1 MKIGVIFPASD
12 KGMRVQELASELEA
26 RGFESLFIPE
36 HTHIPVNTEKTF
48 RGGTERMP
56 KSYAE
61 MMDPFTAC
69 MAAAAV
75 TRRLT
80 VGTGICL
87 VPQHDPIVLAKT
99 IATLDVLSEGRFILG
114 MGGGWNVGEMN
125 NHGVVYE
132 TRFAQLREHVLAMK
146 ALWTEEDSEYH
157 GEYVDFS
164 PVWCY
169 PKPMQK
175 PHPPLLLGG
184 ETDHTLRRVVE
195 YCDGWFPRP
204 SHGFDPEKDMA
215 RLHRIAGEAGRDP
228 ATLSVTV
235 FRLPH
240 EKDEIARYEAAGI
253 ERGLLQFP
261 GLKRDE
267 ILQSLD
273 TFATL
278 LG

>member
-1 MKIGVIFPASD
+1 M
-12 KGMRVQELASELEA
+12 
-26 RGFESLFIPE
+26 
-36 HTHIPVNTEKTF
+36 NTEKTF

-75 TRRLT
+75 TKRLT
-80 VGTGICL
+80 VGTGIYL
-87 VPQHDPIVLAKT
+87 VPQHAPIVLAKT

-175 PHPPLLLGG
+175 PHPPRPPRLCRGGPGGPNFLKPCNEKSDRVLARDGFVLGRYWR
-184 ETDHTLRRVVE
+184 LSPWPLQAPCCVIFCVV
-195 YCDGWFPRP
+195 
-204 SHGFDPEKDMA
+204 
-215 RLHRIAGEAGRDP
+215 
-228 ATLSVTV
+228 
-235 FRLPH
+235 
-240 EKDEIARYEAAGI
+240 
-253 ERGLLQFP
+253 Q
-261 GLKRDE
+261 
-267 ILQSLD
+267 
-273 TFATL
+273 
-278 LG
+278 

>member
-1 MKIGVIFPASD
+1 MKIGVIYPASD
-12 KGMRVQELASELEA
+12 KGMRVQELARELEA
-26 RGFESLFIPE
+26 RGFESVFIPE
-36 HTHIPVNTEKTF
+36 HTHIPVSSENTF

-56 KSYAE
+56 RSYAE

-75 TRRLT
+75 TERLV

-99 IATLDVLSEGRFILG
+99 VATLDVLSGGRFVLG

-125 NHGVVYE
+125 NHGVAYE

-146 ALWTEEDSEYH
+146 ALWTAEESEFH
-157 GEYVDFS
+157 GEVVDFGPLWS
-164 PVWCY
+164 Y
-169 PKPMQK
+169 PKPAQK

-204 SHGFDPEKDMA
+204 THGFDPDEGMA
-215 RLHRIAGEAGRDP
+215 RLRRMAEDAGRDP

-235 FRLPH
+235 FRLPT
-240 EKDEIARYEAAGI
+240 EKREVERYRAAGI
-253 ERGLLQFP
+253 ERGLIQFTS
-261 GLKRDE
+261 LKRDN
-267 ILQSLD
+267 ILRSLD
-273 TFATL
+273 EYTELF
-278 LG
+278 G

>member
-75 TRRLT
+75 TKRLT

-125 NHGVVYE
+125 NHGVIYE

-146 ALWTEEDSEYH
+146 ALSQQRFSSGAEGSPKRCARH
-157 GEYVDFS
+157 G
-164 PVWCY
+164 
-169 PKPMQK
+169 KPGE
-175 PHPPLLLGG
+175 LL
-184 ETDHTLRRVVE
+184 R
-195 YCDGWFPRP
+195 
-204 SHGFDPEKDMA
+204 A
-215 RLHRIAGEAGRDP
+215 
-228 ATLSVTV
+228 
-235 FRLPH
+235 
-240 EKDEIARYEAAGI
+240 
-253 ERGLLQFP
+253 
-261 GLKRDE
+261 
-267 ILQSLD
+267 
-273 TFATL
+273 
-278 LG
+278 

>member
-1 MKIGVIFPASD
+1 MKIGVIYPASD
-12 KGMRVQELASELEA
+12 KGMRVQDLARELEA
-26 RGFESLFIPE
+26 RGFDSVFIPE
-36 HTHIPVNTEKTF
+36 HTHIPVSSENTF

-56 KSYAE
+56 RSYAE

-75 TRRLT
+75 TERLV

-99 IATLDVLSEGRFILG
+99 VATLDVLSGGRFVLG

-125 NHGVVYE
+125 NHGVAYE

-146 ALWTEEDSEYH
+146 ALWTAEESEFH
-157 GEYVDFS
+157 GEFVDFGPLWS
-164 PVWCY
+164 Y
-169 PKPMQK
+169 PKPAQK

-204 SHGFDPEKDMA
+204 THGFAPDEGMA
-215 RLHRIAGEAGRDP
+215 RLRRMAEDAGRDP

-235 FRLPH
+235 FRLPT
-240 EKDEIARYEAAGI
+240 EKREVERYRAAGI
-253 ERGLLQFP
+253 ERGLIQFTS
-261 GLKRDE
+261 LKRDN
-267 ILQSLD
+267 ILRSLD
-273 TFATL
+273 EYTELF
-278 LG
+278 G

>member
-12 KGMRVQELASELEA
+12 KGMRVQELARELEA
-26 RGFESLFIPE
+26 RGFDSVFIPE
-36 HTHIPVNTEKTF
+36 HTHIPVSSEKTF

-56 KSYAE
+56 RSYAE

-75 TRRLT
+75 TERLV

-99 IATLDVLSEGRFILG
+99 VATLDVLSDGRFVLG

-125 NHGVVYE
+125 NHGVEYE
-132 TRFAQLREHVLAMK
+132 TRFARLREHVLAMK
-146 ALWTEEDSEYH
+146 ALWTEEESEFR
-157 GEYVDFS
+157 GDFVDFGPLWS
-164 PVWCY
+164 Y
-169 PKPMQK
+169 PKPAQK

-204 SHGFDPEKDMA
+204 THGFDPDEGMA
-215 RLHRIAGEAGRDP
+215 RLRRMAEEAGRDP

-235 FRLPH
+235 FRLPTDKR
-240 EKDEIARYEAAGI
+240 EVERYRTAGI
-253 ERGLLQFP
+253 ERGLIQFTS
-261 GLKRDE
+261 LKRDQ

-273 TFATL
+273 EYTEL